1 MSENIETPEGWER
14 RGPCFTRVHDG
25 KFAVLQPHPHR
36 DRFRARVYEA
46 GAYEV
51 STESALPLP
60 EAVAWANEQIGVPKP
75 VEVVEEK
82 FADGSYVFSDKE
94 NTRWATVSKALG
106 RWYLSTSH
114 GGRAFG
120 TEAEAC
126 EASREYVRGAA

>member
-1 MSENIETPEGWER
+1 MTNIETREGWQPS
-14 RGPCFTRVHDG
+14 GPCFTRVYDG
-25 KFAVLQPHPHR
+25 KFAVIDPHPSSNLWWCRIH
-36 DRFRARVYEA
+36 AS
-46 GAYEV
+46 GQSEV
-51 STESALPLP
+51 NGEYYMPLP
-60 EAVAWANEQIGVPKP
+60 EAVAWANDVLGVPKP

-106 RWYLSTSH
+106 RWYLSTSD